1 MHAIVE
7 LNNTHVNW
15 LLGHVFGP
23 APGST
28 AIIMK
33 NVRKAM
39 GLLALLVWLLA
50 TGCVGLAVDVIR
62 AAPDDDP
69 PAADP
74 VPAVTEVSP
83 QPVRRVTIRA
93 VEGEVTLYADGDAP
107 RAAEVGAELTPGD
120 ELYTGPESRAVL
132 ELDDGTVMVVSENAS
147 LTVIDLEGTSGR
159 PISRFLMRIG
169 EVFAARDGTLPDG
182 SAFEILTPHSVAAI
196 RGSAMRVTARPA
208 VMRMAC
214 LEGHCY
220 AGSLDEQVSVSGGES
235 VTVDERDG
243 ISVAGLT
250 ENDLA
255 AWREAAEAL
264 RRAGL
269 SVETRGIPER
279 LTPAPTAT
287 STSIP
292 PTATPDI
299 AAPMPAPSEA
309 SDGGGTGAAA
319 PVNSG
324 STPGGEHSSQTS
336 GSRAEASAGQQ
347 QPPGQA
353 APPSGDGGST
363 TADPPVQPPV
373 DPPADPPAAP
383 LDPPGVGDEGA
394 SSQSSPP
401 VDPPPAEPPPDQGG
415 SDSNAPGNSGNTPG
429 GQHSSQAPGQHKG
442 KNKNN

>member
-1 MHAIVE
+1 M
-7 LNNTHVNW
+7 
-15 LLGHVFGP
+15 
-23 APGST
+23 
-28 AIIMK
+28 
-33 NVRKAM
+33 
-39 GLLALLVWLLA
+39 
-50 TGCVGLAVDVIR
+50 
-62 AAPDDDP
+62 
-69 PAADP
+69 
-74 VPAVTEVSP
+74 TEVSP

-269 SVETRGIPER
+269 SVGTRGIPER

-309 SDGGGTGAAA
+309 SDGRRRRCA

-324 STPGGEHSSQTS
+324 SARRRALQPDLWQPGG
-336 GSRAEASAGQQ
+336 GVGGQQ

-353 APPSGDGGST
+353 TPPSGDGGNQQRST
-363 TADPPVQPPV
+363 RTAAGGSHTDPPK
-373 DPPADPPAAP
+373 
-383 LDPPGVGDEGA
+383 LRRSTRG
-394 SSQSSPP
+394 
-401 VDPPPAEPPPDQGG
+401 
-415 SDSNAPGNSGNTPG
+415 
-429 GQHSSQAPGQHKG
+429 
-442 KNKNN
+442 